1 MRDLKPEA
9 TPVMIIRS
17 NFVGDDPGRVR
28 HLLDAENNERVV
40 ARTDLDRGCP
50 ADLDLALEM
59 YSALGASN
67 VRAKNRVAHI
77 KCSPFLALDEA
88 GLLRMLEVVERE
100 HGIPADQPRKVIVH
114 HKGNRPFHVHLLYAA
129 VNPATGRVLSS
140 KLNYQADELASR
152 ILEIEFGEDIVPGPR
167 IRKNEEALAA
177 RGEAAMAAILSRYEP
192 VRNRNGDT
200 ENDRQQG
207 ARTKMPPK
215 EFRRRLANA
224 LASTG
229 APPSLPRA
237 LGKGEFAI
245 AVGDRRKVL
254 MLVHLRSGAAYSLER
269 TLAGMA
275 LPPLVDN
282 YELARLRAQA
292 RPLAEVVRDGLVASH
307 RRAEALADREI
318 RRGAF
323 ETVIDGEVDTFFSRL
338 RRQRDAQPKGQDG
351 MSLRAL
357 RAATRAAERLA
368 QSLHQRRIDRAF
380 RAARILQSPRARKAA
395 FALAA
400 SGALLAGG
408 SFAMAVGA
416 GVLATI
422 MLKDQAMARR
432 EEAYKLIASRRRKS
446 HAEVHRL
453 RPTVKEPD
461 RSDNTPSE
469 KRAPPAF
476 EFDSVPR
483 EQRIL
488 AGIAMH
494 HMSMG
499 WNTALTEAV
508 HRALGRDIMAGLQ
521 TLHRDGS
528 ESQKS
533 TVANWAKGARK
544 TFGAASALRRAGEL
558 AAAVSLEQQG
568 RRLTPRSRER
578 GKGRG

>member
-1 MRDLKPEA
+1 
-9 TPVMIIRS
+9 MIIRC

-40 ARTDLDRGCP
+40 DRTDLDRGCP

-59 YSALGASN
+59 FSALGASN

-77 KCSPFLALDEA
+77 KCSPSLALDEA
-88 GLLRMLEVVERE
+88 RMLRMFEVVERE
-100 HGIPADQPRKVIVH
+100 HRIPADQPRKVIVH
-114 HKGNRPFHVHLLYAA
+114 YKGKRPSHVHLLYAA
-129 VNPATGRVLSS
+129 VNPATGRVLPS
-140 KLNYQADELASR
+140 KLNWRADELASR
-152 ILEIEFGEDIVPGPR
+152 ILEIEFGEDIIPGPR
-167 IRKNEEALAA
+167 IRKNEETLTE
-177 RGEAAMAAILSRYEP
+177 RGEVAMAAILSRYEP
-192 VRNRNGDT
+192 VRNRNGDS

-245 AVGDRRKVL
+245 ALGDRRDVL
-254 MLVHLRSGAAYSLER
+254 MLVHLRSGAAYSLQR
-269 TLAGMA
+269 TLNGMA
-275 LPPLVDN
+275 MPSLVDN

-323 ETVIDGEVDTFFSRL
+323 ETVVDGEVDTFFSRL
-338 RRQRDAQPKGQDG
+338 RRQRDAQPKGQEG

-380 RAARILQSPRARKAA
+380 RTARILQSPRARKAA
-395 FALAA
+395 FGLAA

-416 GVLATI
+416 VTLAAIVLNT
-422 MLKDQAMARR
+422 QAMARR
-432 EEAYKLIASRRRKS
+432 DEAYKLIASRRSKAR
-446 HAEVHRL
+446 AEAPRL
-453 RPTVKEPD
+453 RPPAEKSD
-461 RSDNTPSE
+461 RSGNTPPE
-469 KRAPPAF
+469 KRAPATF

-483 EQRIL
+483 EQRVL

-494 HMSMG
+494 HMSKG
-499 WNTALTEAV
+499 WNTDLTQAV
-508 HRALGRDIMAGLQ
+508 HRTLGPDIIARLQ
-521 TLHRDGS
+521 TLHRGGS
-528 ESQKS
+528 EAQKS
-533 TVANWAKGARK
+533 TVASWAKGAQK
-544 TFGAASALRRAGEL
+544 AFGAASALRVAGEL
-558 AAAVSLEQQG
+558 AAAASLEQQG
-568 RRLTPRSRER
+568 RRLTPKSRGR
-578 GKGRG
+578 DKGRE